1 MTAIQAIEAAQDR
14 IIRAGRFISE
24 TDPVAIMVIANDI
37 FREAAKSQAR
47 IRTASE
53 RRAVQ

>member
-1 MTAIQAIEAAQDR
+1 MTAIQAIEAAQ
-14 IIRAGRFISE
+14 
-24 TDPVAIMVIANDI
+24 DPVAIMVIANDI

>member
-37 FREAAKSQAR
+37 FREAAKSQVR
-47 IRTASE
+47 IRTASGL
-53 RRAVQ
+53 